1 MLLDVADVT
10 TLLWHVVVFFSE
22 GAVGR
27 GCGNVITGERW
38 LAVSMATTRT
48 SATLRPSCSHAQRRC
63 DSGEDLSVTPP
74 TPPPSSSVWAGRE
87 TRHQR
92 RRERKRRRRRR
103 RNGGGQIEC
112 VWWEEEEKE
121 KKEKKES
128 QCERGSGKL
137 TKLLRVGGDLFGD
150 ALAVTKRK
158 CSKKRRLA

>member
-74 TPPPSSSVWAGRE
+74 TPPPPPRCGRAE
-87 TRHQR
+87 KHDTRDGE
-92 RRERKRRRRRR
+92 RER
-103 RNGGGQIEC
+103 GGG
-112 VWWEEEEKE
+112 
-121 KKEKKES
+121 
-128 QCERGSGKL
+128 
-137 TKLLRVGGDLFGD
+137 GGGMGED
-150 ALAVTKRK
+150 R
-158 CSKKRRLA
+158 

>member
-1 MLLDVADVT
+1 MLDVADVT

-74 TPPPSSSVWAGRE
+74 TPPLLLGV
-87 TRHQR
+87 
-92 RRERKRRRRRR
+92 
-103 RNGGGQIEC
+103 GGQRNTTPETEREK
-112 VWWEEEEKE
+112 EEEEE
-121 KKEKKES
+121 EWGRTDRV
-128 QCERGSGKL
+128 CM
-137 TKLLRVGGDLFGD
+137 VGGGR
-150 ALAVTKRK
+150 KRK
-158 CSKKRRLA
+158 KRKKRKSV

>member
-74 TPPPSSSVWAGRE
+74 TPPPLLLGV
-87 TRHQR
+87 
-92 RRERKRRRRRR
+92 
-103 RNGGGQIEC
+103 GGQRNTTPETEREK
-112 VWWEEEEKE
+112 EEEEE
-121 KKEKKES
+121 EWGRTDRV
-128 QCERGSGKL
+128 CM
-137 TKLLRVGGDLFGD
+137 VGGGR
-150 ALAVTKRK
+150 KRK
-158 CSKKRRLA
+158 KRKKRKSV